1 MNVYISTRILKE
13 KFVAKY
19 DVTAMSL
26 VALGTL
32 IIIFLSNKTQQI
44 FTTTDILELLL
55 AAKSVAYFVITIV
68 GMISVKFFMPTLLT
82 NLREFERACE

>member
-1 MNVYISTRILKE
+1 MNVYISTRILGE

-32 IIIFLSNKTQQI
+32 IIISLSNKSQQVL
-44 FTTTDILELLL
+44 TTTTILELLL
-55 AAKSVAYFVITIV
+55 AAKSVAYFAITII

-82 NLREFERACE
+82 KLR